1 MNKQAIDEML
11 FVSQARSMMNESRLM
26 LSYRGEMS
34 PEIVMALLNLT
45 ENKLNQTDTDNS
57 LKTKVFCVMVEC
69 LQNITQHSEK
79 EQHKKASMFM
89 IGQSDK
95 GYQIYSGNV
104 IKSAEVKELE
114 EKILKINTLS
124 GDELK
129 EFYKY
134 WMNTE
139 SSSQENGFGL
149 GLIDIARKTGNPLE
163 FDFNPIDNDHSFFS
177 LKTLVDHK
185 RTTHR
190 K

>member
-1 MNKQAIDEML
+1 MNKKTIDEML
-11 FVSQARSMMNESRLM
+11 FVSQARSMMNVSM

-34 PEIVMALLNLT
+34 PDIVMALLNLT

-57 LKTKVFCVMVEC
+57 LKAKVFRVMVEC

-79 EQHKKASMFM
+79 EQYKKASMFM

-104 IKSAEVKELE
+104 IKSSEVKELE

-134 WMNTE
+134 WMNSD

-163 FDFNPIDNDHSFFS
+163 FDFYPIDGSYFFFS

-185 RTTHR
+185 HTTHR